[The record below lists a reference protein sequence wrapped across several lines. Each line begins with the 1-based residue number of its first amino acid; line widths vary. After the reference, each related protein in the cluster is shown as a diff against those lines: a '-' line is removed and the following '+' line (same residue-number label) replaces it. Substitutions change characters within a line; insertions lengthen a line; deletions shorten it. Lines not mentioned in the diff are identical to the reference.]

1 MASHF
6 LYYSFKNA
14 GYDLVELQ
22 KIMVFQSLGK
32 FAAPKGAIYSVE
44 KLGWNW
50 RICFSR
56 DLKFRIKVE
65 YCIHAK
71 THSYCTI

>member
-22 KIMVFQSLGK
+22 KTMAFQSLQE
-32 FAAPKGAIYSVE
+32 IH
-44 KLGWNW
+44 
-50 RICFSR
+50 FSKR
-56 DLKFRIKVE
+56 GDLLSRK
-65 YCIHAK
+65 AGM
-71 THSYCTI
+71 